1 MWTGVKR
8 EERRRTAGVGRG
20 RGREGRGEGRADAAV
35 RVGIRRPAAR
45 VRTCKRINFSRAFML
60 AD

>member
-1 MWTGVKR
+1 
-8 EERRRTAGVGRG
+8 VGRG
-20 RGREGRGEGRADAAV
+20 RGQGGRGEGRADAAV